1 MVTTGQAAALAKQG
15 QASKAN
21 KKPATKK
28 TTTTP
33 TEDVAGNPP
42 TNAATTGAKTSL
54 SGIPVGTAIKT
65 GATAPQYQ
73 TGTGVSQRPVFNTIR
88 YTTDSPYIA
97 VATLSNADKAN
108 LLIQLAAVPELY
120 SKGQAPTKA
129 FIRAQG
135 NTVSFRK
142 EDYTALGKIMSHADT
157 TGAADFR
164 ESLITFVQNP
174 GLAKQFF
181 GTVTGSGKVSISSK
195 YDLLS
200 EFNAKTMDLFD
211 TPVDKK
217 IADAYVREVNK
228 AELRAGGGIG
238 AQQKEDIFL
247 KYVEQTAMQRYAAA
261 EKTPDQADNLALE
274 KGSLGSVI
282 KKIRNAYADNGI
294 ATSDKQVYGQA
305 LKGIRS
311 EQALQ
316 NTLNNISTQAI
327 TQFPAFKDQ
336 ILNGSSVKDLLGP
349 YIEKY
354 QTIYGKAPKVA
365 DLTDVAAGTTAI
377 PVDTWEK
384 MQWKKPEI
392 KQTKYY
398 KDTIKNDLRTMATAF
413 GVNV

>member
-1 MVTTGQAAALAKQG
+1 MVATGQAATLAAQ
-15 QASKAN
+15 SKASN
-21 KKPATKK
+21 KKKSTNKK

-33 TEDVAGNPP
+33 KEDVSNNPP
-42 TNAATTGAKTSL
+42 VNTSTTGSKTSL

-65 GATAPQYQ
+65 GATTPQYQ
-73 TGTGVSQRPVFNTIR
+73 TGSGVSQRAVFNTIR

-108 LLIQLAAVPELY
+108 LLIQLAAVPGLY
-120 SKGQAPTKA
+120 GKGQAPTES

-135 NTVSFRK
+135 NTVSFRS
-142 EDYTALGKIMSHADT
+142 EDYTALGKIMAHADT
-157 TGAADFR
+157 TGAADYK

-174 GLAKQFF
+174 GLANQFF
-181 GTVTGSGKVSISSK
+181 GKVSASGTAVSSK
-195 YDLLS
+195 FDLMS

-217 IADAYVREVNK
+217 IVDAYVRDVNK

-247 KYVEQTAMQRYAAA
+247 KYVEQTAMQRYAQAI
-261 EKTPDQADNLALE
+261 KTPDKADDIALE

-282 KKIRNAYADNGI
+282 KKIRNAYTDNGI
-294 ATSDKQVYGQA
+294 AVSDKQIYGQA

-316 NTLNNISTQAI
+316 NALNNISTQAI
-327 TQFPAFKDQ
+327 TQFPAFKEQ
-336 ILNGSSVKDLLGP
+336 ILAGNSVKDLLGP

-365 DLTDVAAGTTAI
+365 DLTDVASGTTPI
-377 PVDTWEK
+377 PVDAWEK

-392 KQTKYY
+392 KETKFY
-398 KDTIKNDLRTMATAF
+398 KDTIKGDLRTMATAF